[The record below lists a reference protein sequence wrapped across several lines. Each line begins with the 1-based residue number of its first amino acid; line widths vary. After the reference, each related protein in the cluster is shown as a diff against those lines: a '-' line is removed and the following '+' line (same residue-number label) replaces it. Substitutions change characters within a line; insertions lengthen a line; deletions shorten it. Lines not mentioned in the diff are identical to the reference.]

1 MEENILKCMK
11 FKNQFLTNIKMIS
24 RCINLFYSTYRKEL
38 FIMILVTIITALTY
52 MFGMIYTREFFK
64 GIVIFKNEDFNIFFK
79 NIVFSFLP
87 YVTFLFI
94 IAIKK
99 IYFDRYYIQYILIPN
114 FEKILKTKIQKKC
127 SEIEIIDY
135 EKNNINEKIHEATVC
150 STNIFRL
157 VETVISYFGLILNIV
172 LISNFIIFINIKYL
186 FFLILILFPLI
197 LENYFKGG
205 YITKYR
211 LDLNLYERREKEIEN
226 CILEDSTY
234 AEFKIYNTLD
244 FVLKKLNKVFNE
256 HNKKFSILN
265 KKIYIIELISK
276 LLIYLGK
283 ISIYL
288 LATFDYINTNDIGN
302 LIIVI
307 VGVNIISKFI
317 EEIFSLQGYIMMF
330 SKLSVPYFEFMSLE
344 FDKESLYN
352 DDSVE
357 LSNLNFKY
365 PNAKNYC
372 LKNINLK
379 INKGEIIAIVG
390 KNGSGKSTLAKI
402 LLGLY
407 KSNESGGT
415 RLISKN
421 SVVFQ
426 DFCKYPLDVRNNI
439 ELGSES
445 SEDSFSIMKSMGFK
459 SEYYEKLLGK
469 EIGGLELS
477 GGQWQKLA
485 ICRGIYKDSDFLV
498 LDEPTAEIDPIF
510 EKDIYDIFKKIL
522 SDKTGVIITHRL
534 GSIKFSDKIL
544 ILDDGEILAYDTH
557 NNLLKNCDYYRKMW
571 DAQKQNYL

>member
-1 MEENILKCMK
+1 
-11 FKNQFLTNIKMIS
+11 MIS
-24 RCINLFYSTYRKEL
+24 
-38 FIMILVTIITALTY
+38 VVIITALTY

-186 FFLILILFPLI
+186 FFIILILLPLI
-197 LENYFKGG
+197 LENYFKGR

-226 CILEDSTY
+226 CVLEDSTY
-234 AEFKIYNTLD
+234 AEFKICNTLD
-244 FVLKKLNKVFNE
+244 FVLRKLDKAFNE

-265 KKIYIIELISK
+265 KKIYLIELISK
-276 LLIYLGK
+276 LLVYLGK

-344 FDKESLYN
+344 FEKESLHN
-352 DDSVE
+352 DASVE
-357 LSNLNFKY
+357 LSNLKFKY

-379 INKGEIIAIVG
+379 INRGEIIAIVG

-407 KSNESGGT
+407 KPSESESNK
-415 RLISKN
+415 LIAKN

-445 SEDSFSIMKSMGFK
+445 SADSFAIMKSMGFK
-459 SEYYEKLLGK
+459 NEYYKKLLGK

-544 ILDDGEILAYDTH
+544 ILDEGEILAYDTH
-557 NNLLKNCDYYRKMW
+557 NNLLKNCDYYKKMW

>member
-64 GIVIFKNEDFNIFFK
+64 GIVIFKNEDFNIFLK
-79 NIVFSFLP
+79 NIVFSFFP

-127 SEIEIIDY
+127 SEIEIIEY

-150 STNIFRL
+150 ITNIFRL
-157 VETVISYFGLILNIV
+157 VETVISDFGLILNIV

-197 LENYFKGG
+197 LENYFKGR

-211 LDLNLYERREKEIEN
+211 LDLNLYE
-226 CILEDSTY
+226 
-234 AEFKIYNTLD
+234 IYNTLD
-244 FVLKKLNKVFNE
+244 FVLKKLNNVFNE

-265 KKIYIIELISK
+265 KKIYMLELISK

-344 FDKESLYN
+344 FEKESLYN
-352 DDSVE
+352 DNSVE
-357 LSNLNFKY
+357 LSNLKFKY

-379 INKGEIIAIVG
+379 INRGEIIAIVG
-390 KNGSGKSTLAKI
+390 KNGSGKSTLAMI

-407 KSNESGGT
+407 KPSESESNK
-415 RLISKN
+415 LIAKN

-445 SEDSFSIMKSMGFK
+445 SADSFAIMKSMGFK

-485 ICRGIYKDSDFLV
+485 ICRGIYKDSNFLV

-510 EKDIYDIFKKIL
+510 EKDIYNIFKKIL

>member
-1 MEENILKCMK
+1 MEESILKCMK

-38 FIMILVTIITALTY
+38 FIMISVVIITALTY

-64 GIVIFKNEDFNIFFK
+64 GIVIFKNENFNNFFK

-197 LENYFKGG
+197 LENYFKVR
-205 YITKYR
+205 YISKYR

-226 CILEDSTY
+226 CVLEDSTY
-234 AEFKIYNTLD
+234 PEFKIYNTLD
-244 FVLKKLNKVFNE
+244 FVLRKLDKAFNE

-288 LATFDYINTNDIGN
+288 LTTFDYINTNDIGN

-344 FDKESLYN
+344 FEKEILHN
-352 DDSVE
+352 DNSVE
-357 LSNLNFKY
+357 LSNLKFKY

-379 INKGEIIAIVG
+379 INRGEIIAIVG

-407 KSNESGGT
+407 KPSESESNK
-415 RLISKN
+415 LIAKN

-445 SEDSFSIMKSMGFK
+445 SADSFAIMKSMGFK

-469 EIGGLELS
+469 EMGGLELS

-485 ICRGIYKDSDFLV
+485 ICRGIYKDSNFLV

-510 EKDIYDIFKKIL
+510 EKDIYNIFKKIL
-522 SDKTGVIITHRL
+522 SGKTGVIITHRL
-534 GSIKFSDKIL
+534 GSIKFVDKII
-544 ILDDGEILAYDTH
+544 ILDDGEILAYNTH
-557 NNLLKNCDYYRKMW
+557 NNLLKNCDYYKKMW

>member
-1 MEENILKCMK
+1 MEESILKCMK

-38 FIMILVTIITALTY
+38 FIMISVVIITALTY

-64 GIVIFKNEDFNIFFK
+64 GIVIFKNENFNNFFK

-197 LENYFKGG
+197 LENYFKVR
-205 YITKYR
+205 YISKYR

-265 KKIYIIELISK
+265 KKIYLIELISK

-344 FDKESLYN
+344 FEKEILHN
-352 DDSVE
+352 DNSVE
-357 LSNLNFKY
+357 LSNLKFKY

-379 INKGEIIAIVG
+379 INRGEIIAIVG

-407 KSNESGGT
+407 KPSESESNK
-415 RLISKN
+415 LIAKN

-445 SEDSFSIMKSMGFK
+445 SEDSFAIMKSMGFK
-459 SEYYEKLLGK
+459 NEYYKKLLGK

-510 EKDIYDIFKKIL
+510 EKDIYNIFKKIL
-522 SDKTGVIITHRL
+522 SGKTGVIITHRL
-534 GSIKFSDKIL
+534 GSIKFVDKII
-544 ILDDGEILAYDTH
+544 ILDDGEILAYNTH
-557 NNLLKNCDYYRKMW
+557 NNLLKNCDYYKKMW

>member
-1 MEENILKCMK
+1 
-11 FKNQFLTNIKMIS
+11 
-24 RCINLFYSTYRKEL
+24 
-38 FIMILVTIITALTY
+38 
-52 MFGMIYTREFFK
+52 
-64 GIVIFKNEDFNIFFK
+64 
-79 NIVFSFLP
+79 
-87 YVTFLFI
+87 
-94 IAIKK
+94 
-99 IYFDRYYIQYILIPN
+99 
-114 FEKILKTKIQKKC
+114 
-127 SEIEIIDY
+127 
-135 EKNNINEKIHEATVC
+135 
-150 STNIFRL
+150 
-157 VETVISYFGLILNIV
+157 
-172 LISNFIIFINIKYL
+172 
-186 FFLILILFPLI
+186 
-197 LENYFKGG
+197 
-205 YITKYR
+205 
-211 LDLNLYERREKEIEN
+211 
-226 CILEDSTY
+226 
-234 AEFKIYNTLD
+234 
-244 FVLKKLNKVFNE
+244 
-256 HNKKFSILN
+256 
-265 KKIYIIELISK
+265 
-276 LLIYLGK
+276 
-283 ISIYL
+283 
-288 LATFDYINTNDIGN
+288 
-302 LIIVI
+302 
-307 VGVNIISKFI
+307 
-317 EEIFSLQGYIMMF
+317 MMF

-352 DDSVE
+352 DDSME

-407 KSNESGGT
+407 KSNESGST

-445 SEDSFSIMKSMGFK
+445 SADSFAIMKSMGFK
-459 SEYYEKLLGK
+459 NEYYEKLLGK

-485 ICRGIYKDSDFLV
+485 ICRGIYKDSNFLV

-571 DAQKQNYL
+571 DAQKQKYL

>member
-24 RCINLFYSTYRKEL
+24 RCINLFYSTYKKEL
-38 FIMILVTIITALTY
+38 FIMISVTIITALTY

-64 GIVIFKNEDFNIFFK
+64 RIVIFKNDNFNIFFK
-79 NIVFSFLP
+79 NVLFSFLP
-87 YVTFLFI
+87 YVTYLFI
-94 IAIKK
+94 ISLKK
-99 IYFDRYYIQYILIPN
+99 IYFDRYYIQYMLIPN

-197 LENYFKGG
+197 LENYFKGR

-211 LDLNLYERREKEIEN
+211 LDLNLYERREKEIES

-244 FVLKKLNKVFNE
+244 FVLKKLNKAFNE

-265 KKIYIIELISK
+265 KKIYLIDLISK
-276 LLIYLGK
+276 ILVYLGK

-344 FDKESLYN
+344 SLYN

-357 LSNLNFKY
+357 LSNLKFKY

-407 KSNESGGT
+407 KSNESESSK
-415 RLISKN
+415 LIAKN

-445 SEDSFSIMKSMGFK
+445 SQDSFAIMKSMGFK
-459 SEYYEKLLGK
+459 NEYYKKLLGK

-510 EKDIYDIFKKIL
+510 EKDIYNIFKKIL

-544 ILDDGEILAYDTH
+544 ILDEGEILAFGTH
-557 NNLLKNCDYYRKMW
+557 SNLLKNCDYYRKMW
-571 DAQKQNYL
+571 DAQKQNYI

>member
-24 RCINLFYSTYRKEL
+24 RCINIFYSTYRKEL
-38 FIMILVTIITALTY
+38 FIMILVTMITALTY

-79 NIVFSFLP
+79 NIVFSFFP

-127 SEIEIIDY
+127 SEIEIIEY
-135 EKNNINEKIHEATVC
+135 EKNIINEKIHEATVC

-186 FFLILILFPLI
+186 FFIILILLPLI
-197 LENYFKGG
+197 LENYFKGR

-226 CILEDSTY
+226 CVLEDSTY
-234 AEFKIYNTLD
+234 AEFKIYSTLD
-244 FVLKKLNKVFNE
+244 FVLRKLDKAFNE

-265 KKIYIIELISK
+265 NKIYLIELISK

-352 DDSVE
+352 DDSIE

-365 PNAKNYC
+365 QNAKNYC

-407 KSNESGGT
+407 KSNESGST

-445 SEDSFSIMKSMGFK
+445 SADSFAIMKSMGFK
-459 SEYYEKLLGK
+459 NEYYEKLLGK

-485 ICRGIYKDSDFLV
+485 ICRGIYKDSNFLV

>member
-1 MEENILKCMK
+1 MEESILKCMK
-11 FKNQFLTNIKMIS
+11 FKNQFLTNIKMIY

-38 FIMILVTIITALTY
+38 FIMISVVIITALTY

-186 FFLILILFPLI
+186 FFIILILLPLI
-197 LENYFKGG
+197 LENYFKGR

-226 CILEDSTY
+226 CVLEDSTY
-234 AEFKIYNTLD
+234 AEFKICNTLD
-244 FVLKKLNKVFNE
+244 FVLRKLDKAFNE

-265 KKIYIIELISK
+265 KKIYLIELISK
-276 LLIYLGK
+276 LLVYLGK

-344 FDKESLYN
+344 FEKESLHN
-352 DDSVE
+352 DASVE
-357 LSNLNFKY
+357 LSNLKFKY

-379 INKGEIIAIVG
+379 INRGEIIAIVG

-407 KSNESGGT
+407 KPSESESNK
-415 RLISKN
+415 LIAKN

-445 SEDSFSIMKSMGFK
+445 SADSFAIMKSMGFK
-459 SEYYEKLLGK
+459 NEYYKKLLGK

-544 ILDDGEILAYDTH
+544 ILDEGEILAYDTH
-557 NNLLKNCDYYRKMW
+557 NNLLKNCDYYKKMW

>member
-24 RCINLFYSTYRKEL
+24 RGINLFYSTYRKEL

-186 FFLILILFPLI
+186 FFIILILLPLI
-197 LENYFKGG
+197 LENYLKGR

-226 CILEDSTY
+226 CVLEDSTY

-244 FVLKKLNKVFNE
+244 FVLRKLDKAFNE

-265 KKIYIIELISK
+265 KKIYIIELISE

-352 DDSVE
+352 DDSME

-407 KSNESGGT
+407 KPSESESNK
-415 RLISKN
+415 LIAKN

-445 SEDSFSIMKSMGFK
+445 SADSFAIMKSMGFK

-485 ICRGIYKDSDFLV
+485 ICRGIYKDSNFLV

-510 EKDIYDIFKKIL
+510 EKDIYDIFKKFL

-544 ILDDGEILAYDTH
+544 ILDEGEILAYDTH
-557 NNLLKNCDYYRKMW
+557 INLLKNCDYYKKMW
-571 DAQKQNYL
+571 DTQKQNYL

>member
-1 MEENILKCMK
+1 
-11 FKNQFLTNIKMIS
+11 
-24 RCINLFYSTYRKEL
+24 
-38 FIMILVTIITALTY
+38 MILVTIITALTY

-157 VETVISYFGLILNIV
+157 VETVISYCGLILNIV

-317 EEIFSLQGYIMMF
+317 EKIFSLQGYIMMF

-510 EKDIYDIFKKIL
+510 EKDIYNIFKKIL
-522 SDKTGVIITHRL
+522 SGKTGVIITHRL
-534 GSIKFSDKIL
+534 GSIKFVDKII
-544 ILDDGEILAYDTH
+544 ILDDGEILAYNTH
-557 NNLLKNCDYYRKMW
+557 NNLLKNCDYYKKMW

>member
-1 MEENILKCMK
+1 
-11 FKNQFLTNIKMIS
+11 
-24 RCINLFYSTYRKEL
+24 
-38 FIMILVTIITALTY
+38 MILVTIITALTY

-135 EKNNINEKIHEATVC
+135 KKNNINEKIHEATVC

-186 FFLILILFPLI
+186 FFIILILLPLI
-197 LENYFKGG
+197 LENYFKGR

-226 CILEDSTY
+226 CVLEDSTY

-244 FVLKKLNKVFNE
+244 FVLRKLDKAFNE

-265 KKIYIIELISK
+265 KKIYLIELISK

-344 FDKESLYN
+344 FEKESLHN
-352 DDSVE
+352 DNLVE

-407 KSNESGGT
+407 KTIESESNK
-415 RLISKN
+415 LIAKN

-445 SEDSFSIMKSMGFK
+445 SADSFAIMKSMGFK

-485 ICRGIYKDSDFLV
+485 ICRGIYKNSDFLV

-522 SDKTGVIITHRL
+522 SGKTVVIITHRL
-534 GSIKFSDKIL
+534 GSIKFVDKIL
-544 ILDDGEILAYDTH
+544 ILDEGEILAYDTH
-557 NNLLKNCDYYRKMW
+557 TNLIKNCDYYKKMW
-571 DAQKQNYL
+571 EAQKQNYL

>member
-1 MEENILKCMK
+1 
-11 FKNQFLTNIKMIS
+11 MIS
-24 RCINLFYSTYRKEL
+24 
-38 FIMILVTIITALTY
+38 VVIITALTY

-64 GIVIFKNEDFNIFFK
+64 GIVIFKNENFNNFFK

-197 LENYFKGG
+197 LENYFKVR
-205 YITKYR
+205 YISKYR

-226 CILEDSTY
+226 CVLEDSTY
-234 AEFKIYNTLD
+234 PEFKIYNTLD
-244 FVLKKLNKVFNE
+244 FVLRKLDKAFNE

-344 FDKESLYN
+344 FEKEILHN
-352 DDSVE
+352 DNSVE
-357 LSNLNFKY
+357 LSNLKFKY

-379 INKGEIIAIVG
+379 INRGEIIAIVG

-407 KSNESGGT
+407 KPSESESNK
-415 RLISKN
+415 LIAKN

-445 SEDSFSIMKSMGFK
+445 SADSFAIMKSMGFK

-469 EIGGLELS
+469 EMGGLELS

-485 ICRGIYKDSDFLV
+485 ICRGIYKDSNFLV

-510 EKDIYDIFKKIL
+510 EKDIYDILKKIL

-557 NNLLKNCDYYRKMW
+557 NNLLKNCDYYKKMW

>member
-1 MEENILKCMK
+1 M
-11 FKNQFLTNIKMIS
+11 
-24 RCINLFYSTYRKEL
+24 
-38 FIMILVTIITALTY
+38 
-52 MFGMIYTREFFK
+52 
-64 GIVIFKNEDFNIFFK
+64 
-79 NIVFSFLP
+79 
-87 YVTFLFI
+87 
-94 IAIKK
+94 
-99 IYFDRYYIQYILIPN
+99 
-114 FEKILKTKIQKKC
+114 
-127 SEIEIIDY
+127 
-135 EKNNINEKIHEATVC
+135 
-150 STNIFRL
+150 
-157 VETVISYFGLILNIV
+157 
-172 LISNFIIFINIKYL
+172 
-186 FFLILILFPLI
+186 
-197 LENYFKGG
+197 
-205 YITKYR
+205 
-211 LDLNLYERREKEIEN
+211 
-226 CILEDSTY
+226 
-234 AEFKIYNTLD
+234 
-244 FVLKKLNKVFNE
+244 KKLNKVFNE

-459 SEYYEKLLGK
+459 NEYYKKLLGK

-485 ICRGIYKDSDFLV
+485 ICRGIYKNSDFLV

-510 EKDIYDIFKKIL
+510 EKDIYNIFKKIL
-522 SDKTGVIITHRL
+522 SGKTGVIITHRL
-534 GSIKFSDKIL
+534 GSIKFVDKII
-544 ILDDGEILAYDTH
+544 ILDDGEILAYNTH
-557 NNLLKNCDYYRKMW
+557 NNLLKNCDYYKKMW

>member
-1 MEENILKCMK
+1 M
-11 FKNQFLTNIKMIS
+11 
-24 RCINLFYSTYRKEL
+24 
-38 FIMILVTIITALTY
+38 
-52 MFGMIYTREFFK
+52 
-64 GIVIFKNEDFNIFFK
+64 
-79 NIVFSFLP
+79 
-87 YVTFLFI
+87 
-94 IAIKK
+94 
-99 IYFDRYYIQYILIPN
+99 
-114 FEKILKTKIQKKC
+114 
-127 SEIEIIDY
+127 
-135 EKNNINEKIHEATVC
+135 
-150 STNIFRL
+150 
-157 VETVISYFGLILNIV
+157 
-172 LISNFIIFINIKYL
+172 
-186 FFLILILFPLI
+186 
-197 LENYFKGG
+197 
-205 YITKYR
+205 
-211 LDLNLYERREKEIEN
+211 
-226 CILEDSTY
+226 
-234 AEFKIYNTLD
+234 
-244 FVLKKLNKVFNE
+244 
-256 HNKKFSILN
+256 N
-265 KKIYIIELISK
+265 KKIYLIELISK
-276 LLIYLGK
+276 LLVYLGK
-283 ISIYL
+283 ISIYI

-352 DDSVE
+352 DDSME

-407 KSNESGGT
+407 KSNESEST

-426 DFCKYPLDVRNNI
+426 DFCKYPLDIRNNI

-445 SEDSFSIMKSMGFK
+445 SADSFAIMKSMGFK

-485 ICRGIYKDSDFLV
+485 ICRGIYKDSNFLV

-544 ILDDGEILAYDTH
+544 ILDEGEILAYDTH
-557 NNLLKNCDYYRKMW
+557 NNLIKNCDYYRKMW

>member
-1 MEENILKCMK
+1 MEESILKCMK
-11 FKNQFLTNIKMIS
+11 FKNQFLTNIKMIY

-38 FIMILVTIITALTY
+38 FIMISVVIITALTY

-186 FFLILILFPLI
+186 FFIILILLPLI
-197 LENYFKGG
+197 LENYFKGR

-226 CILEDSTY
+226 CVLEDSTY
-234 AEFKIYNTLD
+234 AEFKICNTLD
-244 FVLKKLNKVFNE
+244 FVLRKLDKAFNE

-265 KKIYIIELISK
+265 KKIYLIELISK
-276 LLIYLGK
+276 LLVYLGK

-344 FDKESLYN
+344 FEKESLHN
-352 DDSVE
+352 DASVE
-357 LSNLNFKY
+357 LSNLKFKY

-379 INKGEIIAIVG
+379 INRGEIIAIVG

-407 KSNESGGT
+407 KPSESESNK
-415 RLISKN
+415 LIAKN

-445 SEDSFSIMKSMGFK
+445 SADSFAIMKSMGFK

-544 ILDDGEILAYDTH
+544 ILDEGEILAYDTH
-557 NNLLKNCDYYRKMW
+557 NNLLKNCDYYKKMW

>member
-1 MEENILKCMK
+1 
-11 FKNQFLTNIKMIS
+11 MIS
-24 RCINLFYSTYRKEL
+24 
-38 FIMILVTIITALTY
+38 VVIITALTY

-64 GIVIFKNEDFNIFFK
+64 GIVIFKNENFNNFFK

-197 LENYFKGG
+197 LENYFKVR
-205 YITKYR
+205 YISKYR

-344 FDKESLYN
+344 FEKEILHN
-352 DDSVE
+352 DNSVE
-357 LSNLNFKY
+357 LSNLKFKY

-379 INKGEIIAIVG
+379 INRGEIIAIVG

-407 KSNESGGT
+407 KPSESESNK
-415 RLISKN
+415 LIAKN

-445 SEDSFSIMKSMGFK
+445 SEDSFAIMKSMGFK
-459 SEYYEKLLGK
+459 NEYYKKLLGK

-510 EKDIYDIFKKIL
+510 EKDIYNIFKKIL
-522 SDKTGVIITHRL
+522 SGKTGVIITHRL
-534 GSIKFSDKIL
+534 GSIKFVDKII
-544 ILDDGEILAYDTH
+544 ILDDGEILAYNTH
-557 NNLLKNCDYYRKMW
+557 NNLLKNCDYYKKMW

>member
-135 EKNNINEKIHEATVC
+135 KKNNINEKIHEATVC

-186 FFLILILFPLI
+186 FFIILILLPLI
-197 LENYFKGG
+197 LENYFKGR

-226 CILEDSTY
+226 CVLEDSTY

-244 FVLKKLNKVFNE
+244 FVLRKLDKAFNE

-265 KKIYIIELISK
+265 KKIYLIELISK

-344 FDKESLYN
+344 FEKESLHN
-352 DDSVE
+352 DNLVE

-407 KSNESGGT
+407 KTIESESNK
-415 RLISKN
+415 LIAKN

-445 SEDSFSIMKSMGFK
+445 SADSFAIMKSMGFK

-485 ICRGIYKDSDFLV
+485 ICRGIYKNSDFLV

-522 SDKTGVIITHRL
+522 SGKTVVIITHRL
-534 GSIKFSDKIL
+534 GSIKFVDKIL
-544 ILDDGEILAYDTH
+544 ILDEGEILAYDTH
-557 NNLLKNCDYYRKMW
+557 TNLIKNCDYYKKMW
-571 DAQKQNYL
+571 EAQKQNYL

>member
-1 MEENILKCMK
+1 MEESILKCMK

-24 RCINLFYSTYRKEL
+24 RCINLFYSTYKKEL
-38 FIMILVTIITALTY
+38 FIMISVTIITALTY

-64 GIVIFKNEDFNIFFK
+64 RIVIFKNDNFNIFFK
-79 NIVFSFLP
+79 NVLFSFLP
-87 YVTFLFI
+87 YVTYLFI
-94 IAIKK
+94 ISLKK
-99 IYFDRYYIQYILIPN
+99 IYFDRYYIQYMLIPN

-197 LENYFKGG
+197 LENYFKGR

-244 FVLKKLNKVFNE
+244 FVLKKLNKAFDE

-265 KKIYIIELISK
+265 KKIYLIELISK
-276 LLIYLGK
+276 LLVYLGK
-283 ISIYL
+283 ISIYI
-288 LATFDYINTNDIGN
+288 LATFDYINTNNIGN

-352 DDSVE
+352 DDSME

-445 SEDSFSIMKSMGFK
+445 SQDSFAIMKSMGFK
-459 SEYYEKLLGK
+459 NEYYKKLLGK

>member
-1 MEENILKCMK
+1 
-11 FKNQFLTNIKMIS
+11 MIS

-38 FIMILVTIITALTY
+38 FIMISVVIITALTY

-64 GIVIFKNEDFNIFFK
+64 GIVIFKNENFNNFFK

-197 LENYFKGG
+197 LENYFKVR
-205 YITKYR
+205 YISKYR

-226 CILEDSTY
+226 CVLEDSTY
-234 AEFKIYNTLD
+234 PEFKIYNTLD
-244 FVLKKLNKVFNE
+244 FVLRKLDKAFNE

-288 LATFDYINTNDIGN
+288 LTTFDYINTNDIGN

-344 FDKESLYN
+344 FEKEILHN
-352 DDSVE
+352 DNSVE
-357 LSNLNFKY
+357 LSNLKFKY

-379 INKGEIIAIVG
+379 INRGEIIAIVG

-407 KSNESGGT
+407 KPSESESNK
-415 RLISKN
+415 LIAKN

-445 SEDSFSIMKSMGFK
+445 SADSFAIMKSMGFK

-469 EIGGLELS
+469 EMGGLELS

-485 ICRGIYKDSDFLV
+485 ICRGIYKDSNFLV

-510 EKDIYDIFKKIL
+510 EKDIYNIFKKIL
-522 SDKTGVIITHRL
+522 SGKTGVIITHRL
-534 GSIKFSDKIL
+534 GSIKFVDKII
-544 ILDDGEILAYDTH
+544 ILDDGEILAYNTH
-557 NNLLKNCDYYRKMW
+557 NNLLKNCDYYKKMW

>member
-1 MEENILKCMK
+1 
-11 FKNQFLTNIKMIS
+11 
-24 RCINLFYSTYRKEL
+24 
-38 FIMILVTIITALTY
+38 MILVTIITALTY

-186 FFLILILFPLI
+186 FFLILILFTLI
-197 LENYFKGG
+197 LENYFKGR

-510 EKDIYDIFKKIL
+510 EKDIYNIFKKIL
-522 SDKTGVIITHRL
+522 SGKTGVIITHRL
-534 GSIKFSDKIL
+534 GSIKFVDKII
-544 ILDDGEILAYDTH
+544 ILDDGEILAYNTH
-557 NNLLKNCDYYRKMW
+557 NNLLKNCDYYKKMW
-571 DAQKQNYL
+571 DVQKQNYL

>member
-1 MEENILKCMK
+1 M
-11 FKNQFLTNIKMIS
+11 
-24 RCINLFYSTYRKEL
+24 
-38 FIMILVTIITALTY
+38 
-52 MFGMIYTREFFK
+52 
-64 GIVIFKNEDFNIFFK
+64 
-79 NIVFSFLP
+79 
-87 YVTFLFI
+87 
-94 IAIKK
+94 
-99 IYFDRYYIQYILIPN
+99 
-114 FEKILKTKIQKKC
+114 
-127 SEIEIIDY
+127 
-135 EKNNINEKIHEATVC
+135 
-150 STNIFRL
+150 
-157 VETVISYFGLILNIV
+157 
-172 LISNFIIFINIKYL
+172 
-186 FFLILILFPLI
+186 
-197 LENYFKGG
+197 
-205 YITKYR
+205 
-211 LDLNLYERREKEIEN
+211 NLYERREKEIDN
-226 CILEDSTY
+226 CILEDLTY

-244 FVLKKLNKVFNE
+244 FVLKKLNKIFNE

-426 DFCKYPLDVRNNI
+426 NFCKYPLDVRNNI

-459 SEYYEKLLGK
+459 NEYYKKLLGK

-510 EKDIYDIFKKIL
+510 EKDIYNIFKKIL
-522 SDKTGVIITHRL
+522 SGKTGVIITHRL
-534 GSIKFSDKIL
+534 GSIKFVDKII
-544 ILDDGEILAYDTH
+544 ILDDGEILAYNTH
-557 NNLLKNCDYYRKMW
+557 NNLLKNCDYYKKMW

>member
-1 MEENILKCMK
+1 M
-11 FKNQFLTNIKMIS
+11 
-24 RCINLFYSTYRKEL
+24 
-38 FIMILVTIITALTY
+38 
-52 MFGMIYTREFFK
+52 
-64 GIVIFKNEDFNIFFK
+64 
-79 NIVFSFLP
+79 FSFLP

-186 FFLILILFPLI
+186 FFIILILLPLI
-197 LENYFKGG
+197 LENYFKGR

-226 CILEDSTY
+226 CVLEDSTY

-244 FVLKKLNKVFNE
+244 FVLRKLDKAFNE

-265 KKIYIIELISK
+265 KKIYLIELISK

-330 SKLSVPYFEFMSLE
+330 SKLSAPYFEFMSLE
-344 FDKESLYN
+344 FEKECLHN
-352 DDSVE
+352 DNSVE
-357 LSNLNFKY
+357 LFNLNFKY

-379 INKGEIIAIVG
+379 INRGEIIAIVG

-407 KSNESGGT
+407 KTIESESNK
-415 RLISKN
+415 LIAKN

-445 SEDSFSIMKSMGFK
+445 SADSFAIMKSMGFK

-485 ICRGIYKDSDFLV
+485 ICRGIYKNSDFLV

-522 SDKTGVIITHRL
+522 SGKTGVIITHRL
-534 GSIKFSDKIL
+534 GSIKFVDKIL
-544 ILDDGEILAYDTH
+544 ILDEGEILAYDTH
-557 NNLLKNCDYYRKMW
+557 TNLIKNCDYYKKMW
-571 DAQKQNYL
+571 ESQKQNYL